1 MSSTDGLRSSMPFA
15 DLENAVIGVEA
26 SAYLKLM
33 IEEPPAHEPL
43 LAALGGD
50 PIGLKYHIE
59 NELDK
64 WRDNNMTPV
73 FVFEGQ
79 SVVGKDDMTLRNAR
93 AALAKTESAWAKYA
107 ENKPDDAVKAF
118 GASGEHLD
126 YFVA

>member
-1 MSSTDGLRSSMPFA
+1 MPFA

-26 SAYLKLM
+26 TAYLKQL
-33 IEEPPAHEPL
+33 IEEAPAHEPL

-64 WRDNNMTPV
+64 WRDNSMTPL

-79 SVVGKDDMTLRNAR
+79 SVVGKDDMTLQNAR
-93 AALAKTESAWAKYA
+93 AALAKTEAAWATYVD
-107 ENKPDDAVKAF
+107 NKPDEAVKAF
-118 GASGEHLD
+118 GASGKIAANLRSLHRA
-126 YFVA
+126 YKF

>member
-1 MSSTDGLRSSMPFA
+1 MPLA
-15 DLENAVIGVEA
+15 DLDNAVIGVEA
-26 SAYLKLM
+26 TAYLKQM

-50 PIGLKYHIE
+50 PIGLKHHIE

-64 WRDNNMTPV
+64 WKENNMTPI

-93 AALAKTESAWAKYA
+93 AALQRTESAWARYA
-107 ENKPDDAVKAF
+107 ENKPDEAVKAF
-118 GASGEHLD
+118 GASGELLLNL
-126 YFVA
+126 A

>member
-1 MSSTDGLRSSMPFA
+1 MPFS

-26 SAYLKLM
+26 TAYIKQM

-50 PIGLKYHIE
+50 PIGLKSHIE

-64 WRDNNMTPV
+64 WRDNGMTPI

-79 SVVGKDDMTLRNAR
+79 SVVGKDDMALRNAR
-93 AALAKTESAWAKYA
+93 AALVKTESAWAKYA
-107 ENKPDDAVKAF
+107 DNKPDEAVKAF
-118 GASGEHLD
+118 GASGEFLLS
-126 YFVA
+126 FL